1 MAHYDL
7 KLHQI
12 DVKNTFL
19 NESLE
24 ETVNMD
30 QPESFSIE
38 EKEHL
43 AYKLKKSIRTLRD
56 LIRIYYIS
64 LEVIFNLLVNNI
76 EKKKKK
82 NLIGQYK
89 SGFLGYS
96 YFSSQVETKFNK
108 KTGPL
113 STYKKR
119 CSILSP
125 HKVKLNV
132 YIKRVNRDKLFSI
145 NNGSM

>member
-1 MAHYDL
+1 MAMVAHYDL
-7 KLHQI
+7 KLHQM

-24 ETVNMD
+24 EAVNMD

-43 AYKLKKSIRTLRD
+43 ACKLKKSIRTLRD

-76 EKKKKK
+76 KK
-82 NLIGQYK
+82 
-89 SGFLGYS
+89 
-96 YFSSQVETKFNK
+96 
-108 KTGPL
+108 
-113 STYKKR
+113 
-119 CSILSP
+119 
-125 HKVKLNV
+125 
-132 YIKRVNRDKLFSI
+132 
-145 NNGSM
+145 